1 MRDVS
6 RVDDNVYYDGEDH
19 DVDGEV
25 PLLMD
30 AALSYFPEV
39 KAARRQF
46 WRKQIP
52 EISLSLIWCGLTI
65 LVQQ

>member
-46 WRKQIP
+46 
-52 EISLSLIWCGLTI
+52 
-65 LVQQ
+65 

>member
-6 RVDDNVYYDGEDH
+6 RVDENVYYDGEDH

-30 AALSYFPEV
+30 AAHRSLLSDAALSYFPEV

-46 WRKQIP
+46 
-52 EISLSLIWCGLTI
+52 
-65 LVQQ
+65 